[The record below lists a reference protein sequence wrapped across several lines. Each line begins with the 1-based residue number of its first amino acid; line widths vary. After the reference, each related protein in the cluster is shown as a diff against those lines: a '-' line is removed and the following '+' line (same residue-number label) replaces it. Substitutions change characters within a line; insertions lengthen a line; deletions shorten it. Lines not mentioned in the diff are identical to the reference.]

1 MKKTLLS
8 VLAGLTVM
16 GSAFADGPSVEDRK
30 KLCQLLIDKGT
41 HVWVEKTSACI
52 PVHPCSSEDESIRK
66 AYCDKMFF
74 ETGRSTIE
82 SRAGAKLLREYLN
95 TKANIETSISSN
107 DNVIVTSWQT
117 DDDVFA
123 GGTMP
128 VLLVQYDG
136 MYLEMPFT
144 EDKAAKYTADGTAC
158 YIFGGD
164 LHSKDEGLNTE
175 DMHCYFTN
183 RQSCE
188 DLANFL
194 SDLHGKKM
202 DFTWSDDNVDCRIKG
217 TRGMIANDLR

>member
-41 HVWVEKTSACI
+41 HVWVEKTKACI

-66 AYCDKMFF
+66 AYCDMAFL

-82 SRAGAKLLREYLN
+82 SRAGAKLLREHLY

-107 DNVIVTSWQT
+107 DNAILQSWQI
-117 DDDVFA
+117 DDDVLG
-123 GGTMP
+123 GGTQP

-158 YIFGGD
+158 WIFAGE
-164 LHSKDEGLNTE
+164 LHSKDETLNTE

-188 DLANFL
+188 RLANFL
-194 SDLHGKKM
+194 SDLHGEKM
-202 DFTWSDDNVDCRIKG
+202 DFTWSDNVDCRIKG